1 MKRIILI
8 FTSVSVILTTA
19 LAILGIHEI
28 HNAQLNEILTIEKIA
43 GSMLYKYPQEEQTF
57 INAMTSDTAEN
68 IEYGKNVLSHYGY
81 NSETTLLNK
90 YKIPLNA
97 YLFVLLLI
105 IVAVSG
111 GEYALFSYL
120 SAKRRKQED
129 IILSILDGIC
139 FDNCSSSD
147 IKHRIGELDN
157 SYFADSLE
165 KLAQRIRLKSEYLNS
180 EHDNTKTLVTD
191 ISHQL
196 KTPISALKACCSM
209 YLETE
214 DKAEKEEFAL
224 RIMDQSNKLESLT
237 AALINISRLENN
249 LIHLTPEKVMLDE
262 ILINAVNTIYH
273 KALKKKIDI
282 ITSEFENIALTLDKK
297 WTSEA
302 ISNIIDNAVKYSPEN
317 SSIYISAEKLFSF
330 VRIEI
335 KDNGIGISRNEQ
347 NKIFRR
353 FYRGNDPVVKNQDG
367 TGVGLYLSRRI
378 LEEEGGTVSVRP
390 NNSRGSIF
398 IIQLPL

>member
-1 MKRIILI
+1 MRI
-8 FTSVSVILTTA
+8 
-19 LAILGIHEI
+19 
-28 HNAQLNEILTIEKIA
+28 
-43 GSMLYKYPQEEQTF
+43 
-57 INAMTSDTAEN
+57 
-68 IEYGKNVLSHYGY
+68 
-81 NSETTLLNK
+81 
-90 YKIPLNA
+90 
-97 YLFVLLLI
+97 YLFILLLI
-105 IVAVSG
+105 IIAVSG

-147 IKHRIGELDN
+147 IKQRIGELDN

-165 KLAQRIRLKSEYLNS
+165 KLAERIRLKSEYLNS

-196 KTPISALKACCSM
+196 KTPISALKVCCSM

-224 RIMDQSNKLESLT
+224 RIMDQANKLESLT
-237 AALINISRLENN
+237 AALVNISQLETN

-273 KALKKKIDI
+273 KAVKKKIDI

-317 SSIYISAEKLFSF
+317 SSIYINVEKLFSF

-335 KDNGIGISRNEQ
+335 KDNGIGILRNEQ
-347 NKIFRR
+347 NKIFKR

-378 LEEEGGTVSVRP
+378 LEEEGGTVSVKS

>member
-1 MKRIILI
+1 MKKIIFI
-8 FTSVSVILTTA
+8 FTSVSVLLTIA

-28 HNAQLNEILTIEKIA
+28 HNAQLNEILTVEKIA

-68 IEYGKNVLSHYGY
+68 IEYGKKVLSHYGY
-81 NSETTLLNK
+81 NAETTLLNK
-90 YKIPLNA
+90 YKISLNA
-97 YLFVLLLI
+97 YLFLLLLLI
-105 IVAVSG
+105 IAVSG

-120 SAKRRKQED
+120 SSKRRKQED

-139 FDNCSSSD
+139 FDNCSSSY

-165 KLAQRIRLKSEYLNS
+165 KLAERIKLKSEYLNS

-196 KTPISALKACCSM
+196 KTPISALKVCCSM

-224 RIMDQSNKLESLT
+224 RIMDQANKLESLT
-237 AALINISRLENN
+237 AALVNISQLETN

-273 KALKKKIDI
+273 KAVKKKIDI

-317 SSIYISAEKLFSF
+317 SSIYINVEKLFSF

-335 KDNGIGISRNEQ
+335 KDNGIGILRNEQ
-347 NKIFRR
+347 NKIFKR

-378 LEEEGGTVSVRP
+378 LEEEGGTVSVKS